1 MATQYWQLAY
11 SGSWIPL
18 SAEDVF
24 NEKKAILGYS
34 REENRVFYE
43 DVKEGD
49 VILVRRNSN
58 NNVEVLF
65 AGIAKDLHENDHNL
79 DGRSYWTLSYVTKD
93 FNEKLEEAI
102 KANAENLPGGNS
114 SNPLGPMK
122 SFCSIGNSEGSRAV
136 IDILNEIKEKV

>member
-1 MATQYWQLAY
+1 MKAFAALIALC
-11 SGSWIPL
+11 GSWIPL
-18 SAEDVF
+18 SVDEAF
-24 NEKKAILGYS
+24 NEKKAILGYY
-34 REENRVFYE
+34 RDENRVFYE

-58 NNVEVLF
+58 YNVEVLY
-65 AGIAKDLHENDHNL
+65 AGVAKDLKENDPNL

-93 FNEKLEEAI
+93 FNEKLEDAI

-122 SFCSIGNSEGSRAV
+122 SFCSIGNSEGSRTV
-136 IDILNEIKEKV
+136 IDILKEIKEKG